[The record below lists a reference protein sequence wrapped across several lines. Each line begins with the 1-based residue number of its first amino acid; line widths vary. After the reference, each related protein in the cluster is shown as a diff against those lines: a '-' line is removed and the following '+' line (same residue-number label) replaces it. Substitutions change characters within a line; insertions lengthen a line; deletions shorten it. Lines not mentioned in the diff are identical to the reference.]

1 MSKNP
6 NDINKKVNKLVKMAF
21 GNGFSGDYIE
31 LKTPR
36 RNYIIKASEIDT
48 IAKKEFFY
56 IPKLNKRYKIAG
68 EFISDD
74 GSEMKVS
81 AEYLNNAERYALLYK
96 MCFDKEV
103 SIKIR

>member
-1 MSKNP
+1 MSKNLKTQIEK
-6 NDINKKVNKLVKMAF
+6 INPFVKKAF
-21 GNGFSGDYIE
+21 GDGFFGNYIE
-31 LKTPR
+31 LKIPGIS
-36 RNYIIKASEIDT
+36 YIVKAGEINT

-68 EFISDD
+68 EFTSKD

-81 AEYLNNAERYALLYK
+81 AEYLNNAEIYAKLYEEDSGK
-96 MCFDKEV
+96 SV